1 MEHSRNVRPTR
12 TTLWMP
18 LSALCIVAIAM
29 SGASGCASPDDSDE
43 PEMMPTPKPAVS
55 PATDGC
61 DAIDLAPP
69 KTGEGT
75 QVSIDLPLA
84 AGEERQVCKLVLLDR
99 KVNLNWS
106 EGAYTKG
113 SHHGLTARSMYRDSL
128 PTENIRGETVG
139 DASQVASCEAI
150 GSDWNVLS
158 VIAGGHTVGESA
170 RAWLHAKGTLPDDVA
185 LKIDAGEVLILNFH
199 MLNLTDHAVHACY
212 KQNLYSIPDAQVKQ
226 EAGTM
231 FYYNSFVTVP
241 ARQRATATMACP
253 VQQNVTLG
261 DQVSHMHR
269 RGVGYKAML
278 LDGDPL
284 AGGKEIATLYEGT
297 AWEEPLVK
305 IEAPARKLSAGQW
318 IQWSCEYQN
327 TEDRAVAQGQQT
339 TDEMC
344 MFLGTYWPRSDAM
357 DFCMPA
363 GSPNWYSSSRLLSQ
377 GTMNGGQFLDCWNK
391 SPQVVRGGGPESSAD
406 RYASQRCFTESCA
419 NVSGRIG
426 DFSAGTLDPN
436 TVNCD

>member
-1 MEHSRNVRPTR
+1 MS
-12 TTLWMP
+12 LA
-18 LSALCIVAIAM
+18 ALCVLAIAM
-29 SGASGCASPDDSDE
+29 SGPSGCASTDDADE
-43 PEMMPTPKPAVS
+43 PAVKHTPKPPVS

-84 AGEERQVCKLVLLDR
+84 AGEERQVCKLVLLDQ

-106 EGAYTKG
+106 EGVYTKG
-113 SHHGLTARSMYRDSL
+113 SHHGLTARSMYRDAL
-128 PTENIRGETVG
+128 PTENIRGETVE
-139 DASQVASCEAI
+139 DASQVATCEAI
-150 GSDWNVLS
+150 GSDWDVLS
-158 VIAGGHTVGESA
+158 VIAGGHSVGESPKTS
-170 RAWLHAKGTLPDDVA
+170 LHSKGTLPDDVA
-185 LKIDAGEVLILNFH
+185 LEIDAGEVLILNLH
-199 MLNLTDHAVHACY
+199 MINLTDHAVHACY
-212 KQNLYSIPDAQVKQ
+212 KQNLNSIPDAQVKQ

-241 ARQRATATMACP
+241 ARQRAAATMACP
-253 VQQNVTLG
+253 VQHDVTLG

-269 RGVGYKAML
+269 RGVGYKAKL

-284 AGGKEIATLYEGT
+284 AGGKEIATLYEGA
-297 AWEEPLVK
+297 AWDEPLVN
-305 IEAPARKLSAGQW
+305 IDAPARKLSVGQW
-318 IQWSCEYQN
+318 IQWSCEYEN

-363 GSPNWYSSSRLLSQ
+363 GAQDWYSSSRLLSN
-377 GTMNGGQFLDCWNK
+377 GTMNGMQFLDCWSS
-391 SPQVVRGGGPESSAD
+391 SPQVIGGGGPESSAD

-426 DFSAGTLDPN
+426 DFSAGTVDPT